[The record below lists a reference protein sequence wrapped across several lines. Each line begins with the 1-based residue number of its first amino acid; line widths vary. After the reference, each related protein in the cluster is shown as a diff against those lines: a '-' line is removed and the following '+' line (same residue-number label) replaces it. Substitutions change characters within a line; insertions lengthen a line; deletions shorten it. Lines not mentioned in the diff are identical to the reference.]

1 MRISNFRRVTAVTGL
16 ALASALAFG
25 GTAQAATAG
34 AADTATTAKAHKCH
48 IIIKGEKADREKG
61 RTKNGKGRHC
71 KPGHGLNKIKAK
83 GEVTSVAFKEIRGH
97 EVTVFQL
104 GDRDLKFIAGPRADA
119 SDIAKGDKVTV
130 TGVKVPQRDTVRVR
144 SVEQV

>member
-1 MRISNFRRVTAVTGL
+1 MPINNFRRFTAVTGL

-48 IIIKGEKADREKG
+48 IVIKGEKADREKG
-61 RTKNGKGRHC
+61 RTKGKGRHC
-71 KPGHGLNKIKAK
+71 KPGHCLNKIKAK
-83 GEVTSVAFKEIRGH
+83 GEVTSIAVKEIRGH

-104 GDRDLKFIAGPRADA
+104 GDRDLKFITGPRADA

-130 TGVKVPQRDTVRVR
+130 TGVKVPQRDAVRVR
-144 SVEQV
+144 SVEQI